1 MIYAVIDTN
10 VLVSALLKKGSNPD
24 KVINLIADKKVH
36 PLYSEKILAEYR
48 EVLGRKKKYDFGAGI
63 IDAVTD
69 LFLTLG
75 TSLEAGH
82 PDSAEMAEV
91 KDKNDIVFYEVT
103 LEARNDTEAYLVT
116 GNMKHFPARRFIVTP
131 AEFLDIV
138 DKASG
143 I

>member
-1 MIYAVIDTN
+1 
-10 VLVSALLKKGSNPD
+10 
-24 KVINLIADKKVH
+24 
-36 PLYSEKILAEYR
+36 
-48 EVLGRKKKYDFGAGI
+48 
-63 IDAVTD
+63 
-69 LFLTLG
+69 
-75 TSLEAGH
+75 
-82 PDSAEMAEV
+82 MAEV

>member
-1 MIYAVIDTN
+1 MIYSVIDTN
-10 VLVSALLKKGSNPD
+10 VLVSALLKRGSNPD

-82 PDSAEMAEV
+82 PAPGDQLGVPRHRAD
-91 KDKNDIVFYEVT
+91 DKYEFP
-103 LEARNDTEAYLVT
+103 LSEGSHNADPSPGRGRGEARARYRAGLP
-116 GNMKHFPARRFIVTP
+116 PAGDR
-131 AEFLDIV
+131 
-138 DKASG
+138 AS
-143 I
+143 